1 MARRGVDTWPE
12 EQGWLVSPCHG
23 EAGTLPAPWGQQ
35 APSWVQTGFNMGLSI
50 LIQFGW
56 VKTC

>member
-1 MARRGVDTWPE
+1 MAGRSKA
-12 EQGWLVSPCHG
+12 GWLLPRG
-23 EAGTLPAPWGQQ
+23 EAGTLPALWGQQ
-35 APSWVQTGFNMGLSI
+35 APSWERTGFNMGLSI